1 MNLDAPAD
9 EAPAPAPPGPTEAD
23 ERKERARLKRL
34 VAPLGWKLVGRG
46 TAEIR
51 VVREFHF
58 GPRLV
63 VVRGRVA
70 VELPAEPTAEA
81 GERAVAP
88 LVDPTAGRFAHAIE
102 RAAAK
107 ILSAPDDV
115 SKRHVFENAS
125 FFSAIEEARR
135 AMVRA
140 YQELENLRI
149 DERVEADLGLRFYIE
164 GFTRAARTFEYF
176 VGPTNSG
183 KTHAAIELLGAAQTG
198 AYLAPLRLLALEV
211 HERMN
216 DLGVATSLVTGE
228 ERVLVPGA
236 RHVSSTVEMVDLK
249 RELDVAVVD
258 EAQML
263 QDEQRGWA
271 WTLAIA
277 AVPAKHVVLCGSED
291 GLHAARRLAGRL
303 GVTLDVRRFER
314 KNPLR
319 VVDAVP
325 LMELRAGDAVVA
337 FSRNAVVELQGQIAR
352 NGRTTA
358 AIYGSLS
365 PAVRR
370 REAERFRCGEA
381 AVLVATDAI
390 GLGLNLPIRRLIFAA
405 VEKFD
410 GVVMRELTPP
420 EIRQIAGRAGRYGL
434 HEEGLVTAID
444 RRSVR
449 LLRDSLECFT
459 PPPADPPLWI
469 SPTDEHLQRL
479 AAIIGTT
486 RVSRLLLF
494 FQTRVLRGESSDVR
508 IADLSGTIDVA
519 VALEMSDRFLELP
532 LAVRRPTAL
541 PRHSSTS
548 TARSSTAMTRT
559 RAHG

>member
-1 MNLDAPAD
+1 MRYPRAAASAYLRTMNLDAPAD
-9 EAPAPAPPGPTEAD
+9 AAPAPAPPGPTEAD

-34 VAPLGWKLVGRG
+34 VAPLGWKLVGRE

-88 LVDPTAGRFAHAIE
+88 LVDPTVGRFAHAIE

-135 AMVRA
+135 GMVRA
-140 YQELENLRI
+140 YQDLENLRI

-263 QDEQRGWA
+263 QDEQRG
-271 WTLAIA
+271 
-277 AVPAKHVVLCGSED
+277 
-291 GLHAARRLAGRL
+291 
-303 GVTLDVRRFER
+303 
-314 KNPLR
+314 
-319 VVDAVP
+319 
-325 LMELRAGDAVVA
+325 
-337 FSRNAVVELQGQIAR
+337 
-352 NGRTTA
+352 
-358 AIYGSLS
+358 
-365 PAVRR
+365 
-370 REAERFRCGEA
+370 
-381 AVLVATDAI
+381 
-390 GLGLNLPIRRLIFAA
+390 
-405 VEKFD
+405 
-410 GVVMRELTPP
+410 
-420 EIRQIAGRAGRYGL
+420 
-434 HEEGLVTAID
+434 
-444 RRSVR
+444 
-449 LLRDSLECFT
+449 
-459 PPPADPPLWI
+459 
-469 SPTDEHLQRL
+469 
-479 AAIIGTT
+479 
-486 RVSRLLLF
+486 
-494 FQTRVLRGESSDVR
+494 
-508 IADLSGTIDVA
+508 
-519 VALEMSDRFLELP
+519 
-532 LAVRRPTAL
+532 
-541 PRHSSTS
+541 
-548 TARSSTAMTRT
+548 
-559 RAHG
+559 